1 MTDSLLYSG
10 LLKLLKSESFSY
22 IGWVSHKISS
32 GFPYDVTEK
41 FKQTFWKTYECWPLL
56 FQSQEKKKKKEVF
69 LLP

>member
-32 GFPYDVTEK
+32 GFPYDVTIKVYLVQLTENGDILANIHSIPVQ
-41 FKQTFWKTYECWPLL
+41 FNITN
-56 FQSQEKKKKKEVF
+56 
-69 LLP
+69 